1 MEASHPLG
9 YGLVVRYLVFTTEIT
24 QVRIL
29 DLLDKKGYVKLLK
42 GPHLCKCCTNCTW
55 TEVLPNSTWI
65 EFYSHPSKQRAF
77 HQKKKKQ
84 NNKAVG
90 HEEGHS
96 FKSWHHEQEC
106 FISKISFTSHW
117 IRVDTNQIQIQSN
130 PSKIHIWICFG
141 NDKTPSRISMG
152 LLPDTSRMKF

>member
-29 DLLDKKGYVKLLK
+29 DLLDKKGCVKLLK

-77 HQKKKKQ
+77 HQKKRNKIIRQLAMRKVTLSGADTMSRNVSLDKKVDNIDWLKLDIIGQ
-84 NNKAVG
+84 KRWG
-90 HEEGHS
+90 GS
-96 FKSWHHEQEC
+96 
-106 FISKISFTSHW
+106 SK
-117 IRVDTNQIQIQSN
+117 
-130 PSKIHIWICFG
+130 
-141 NDKTPSRISMG
+141 
-152 LLPDTSRMKF
+152 